1 MTTFLAPTAF
11 TGTWQER
18 VATPSICTV
27 QAPHWAMPQPYLV
40 PVRPSCSRSTHSSGV
55 RGSALWLSALPLT
68 LRTAIPV
75 SRRLGYGGSLA
86 EGSAG
91 GQ

>member
-1 MTTFLAPTAF
+1 MVTIFLAPTAF

-40 PVRPSCSRSTHSSGV
+40 PVRPSVLAQHPQKRRTRIGV
-55 RGSALWLSALPLT
+55 VIERLAVDVEDSHPGLPSFGSVTGA
-68 LRTAIPV
+68 
-75 SRRLGYGGSLA
+75 
-86 EGSAG
+86 
-91 GQ
+91 